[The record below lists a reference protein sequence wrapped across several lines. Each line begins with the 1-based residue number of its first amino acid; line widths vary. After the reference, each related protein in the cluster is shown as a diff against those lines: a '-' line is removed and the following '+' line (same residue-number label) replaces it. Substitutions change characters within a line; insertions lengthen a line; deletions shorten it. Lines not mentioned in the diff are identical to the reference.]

1 MANIQ
6 RDRESKGAS
15 SDFILEKKDDATRR
29 DATSYFLNR
38 VNVQCLLRQQ

>member
-1 MANIQ
+1 MANIPQ

-29 DATSYFLNR
+29 DATFLDR
-38 VNVQCLLRQQ
+38 VNV